1 MIEVAMDKIPQQ
13 AREQLVDQLE
23 SALLTL
29 NRIAVRRLL
38 EGSGLPPID
47 FAEEIFV
54 PALERIGTGWEKGE
68 VALSQVYMRGRIC
81 EDLLDEFITSGTEE
95 LREHP
100 PMAIAVLMD
109 YHMLGK
115 RLVCSVLRASG
126 FNLLDYGQATVDDLV
141 TKVRNDGIRILLV
154 STLMLSSALQV
165 RQLRE
170 RLDAAGLEVKLVVG
184 GVPFRFDVNLWRE
197 VGADATSPTA
207 SGAIRIVKNL
217 IEAMT

>member
-1 MIEVAMDKIPQQ
+1 MNEVAMDKITGQGHE
-13 AREQLVDQLE
+13 RLVDQLE
-23 SALLTL
+23 SALLAL
-29 NRIAVRRLL
+29 NKIATRRLF
-38 EGSGLPPID
+38 EGSGLTPIE

-68 VALSQVYMRGRIC
+68 VALSQVYMSGRIC
-81 EDLLDEFITSGTEE
+81 EDLLDEFITSGTKE

-100 PMAIAVLMD
+100 RMAIAVLMD
-109 YHMLGK
+109 YHILGK
-115 RLVCSVLRASG
+115 RIVYSVLRASG
-126 FNLLDYGQATVDDLV
+126 FDLLDYGQVSVDELV
-141 TKVRNDGIRILLV
+141 AKVRKDGIRILLV

-170 RLDAAGLEVKLVVG
+170 RLDAAGLDVKLVVG
-184 GVPFRFDVNLWRE
+184 GVPFRFDDNLWRE

-207 SGAIRIVKNL
+207 SGAVGIIKNL